1 MEISL
6 RAGMDMSKRIL
17 VVIHR
22 LRTGGGAQRVAS
34 EVGSRL
40 SKRGHDV
47 SFFTFYSSES
57 GYDIEG
63 DSFTLKGQRKFYPLE
78 YSLDIVRSAK
88 EISKICER
96 EDIETVVSF
105 LHRCNVS
112 VLLSKILFGNDARII
127 VSVRNNPRAMDKI
140 TNIQKK
146 YLHPKADEIVVQT
159 ERIKQIIKQDFS
171 IENVVI
177 IPNPVQLKKI
187 KELAEEE
194 IPSKHKEIFG
204 NDFVFINVGGLREQ
218 KGQWHLLR
226 SFKKVTQELENSHLV
241 ILGEGELREELK
253 DLRDKLDL
261 DREVSFLGNVDN
273 VFPYLRESDCFV
285 LSSLHEGYPNVILE
299 ALSQNLPVI
308 STDCVS
314 GPREILSPELSLE
327 EEIDYPYFGEYGI
340 ITPQL
345 DEEILF
351 EMIEEEPLSKQE
363 EILSEAMVKVA
374 RSEAVE
380 ERYRNGIERLRGL
393 VPERIVDK
401 WEELL

>member
-1 MEISL
+1 
-6 RAGMDMSKRIL
+6 MDMSKRIL

-22 LRTGGGAQRVAS
+22 LRTGGGAQRIAS
-34 EVGSRL
+34 EIGSRL

-47 SFFTFYSSES
+47 SFFTFYRSES
-57 GYDIEG
+57 SYDIEG
-63 DSFTLKGQRKFYPLE
+63 NLFTLKGQRKFYPLE

-88 EISKICER
+88 EINKICEK
-96 EDIETVVSF
+96 ENIETVVSF

-112 VLLSKILFGNDARII
+112 VLLSKIIFGNDARII

-146 YLHPKADEIVVQT
+146 YLHPKADEVVVQT

-171 IENVVI
+171 IENVVV
-177 IPNPVQLKKI
+177 IPNPIKLEKI

-194 IPSKHKEIFG
+194 IPSKHKDIFE

-226 SFKKVTQELENSHLV
+226 SFKKVTQEIENPHLV
-241 ILGEGELREELK
+241 ILGEGELREELE

-261 DREVSFLGNVDN
+261 NRVVSLLGNVDN
-273 VFPYLRESDCFV
+273 VFPYLTESDCFV

-314 GPREILSPELSLE
+314 GPREILCPKLSLE

-345 DEEILF
+345 EEKTLF
-351 EMIEEEPLSKQE
+351 ETIEEEPLSKQE
-363 EILSEAMVKVA
+363 QILSEAMVGVA
-374 RSEAVE
+374 ISEEVR
-380 ERYRNGIERLRGL
+380 ERYKNGVERIRGL
-393 VPERIVDK
+393 VPEKIVDK